1 MLTLSAEIRQESG
14 EKPKN
19 LIKEGVLPVV
29 LYGSKMKPLSL
40 KIGLKEFIKAFE
52 EAGESSL
59 ISLEIKNKKEKF
71 KVLIYDVARDPL
83 TGQPIHADFYQPI
96 LTEEVEA
103 AVPIIFEGEP
113 LAVKELGG
121 TLVKEIQEIEVEALP
136 EKLPREIKVNVERLK
151 TFEDEIL
158 VKDLQLP
165 EGVKI
170 KRDPDG
176 VVALVVPPRKEELE
190 EVVEEKVEEPEGLEE
205 KEEKEET
212 EEEKHGT

>member
-1 MLTLSAEIRQESG
+1 MLTLSAEIRQELG

-19 LIKEGVLPVV
+19 LIKKGVLPVV
-29 LYGSKMKPLSL
+29 LYGSKIKSLSL
-40 KIGLKEFIKAFE
+40 KIGLKEFIKVFE

-71 KVLIYDVARDPL
+71 KVLIYDVARDSL

-113 LAVKELGG
+113 PAVKELGG

-190 EVVEEKVEEPEGLEE
+190 EVVEEKVEEPEGVEE
-205 KEEKEET
+205 KEEKEE
-212 EEEKHGT
+212 EKHET